1 MRAGSAEARAALAP
15 GLPRKFTARAAND
28 LEYIM
33 IDSDLLD
40 VLLTW
45 DQTGQYEVAELNAD
59 GLEVTGDWMTTLLQ
73 TKAFHRIPPANIQAI
88 FMRMQ
93 RINYRAGDVVIKQGT
108 EGDFF
113 YVVVAGKCIVT
124 RETPLNKEGIKLA
137 ELGPGDSFGE
147 EALIAEAKRNATVTM
162 STDGTLMRLG
172 KHDFQTLLNEPLL
185 QWVSQDKAKEIVA
198 TGGKW
203 LDVRLPSEFQNFRI
217 DDAINIPL
225 YFIRLKLNALDK
237 NIPYVVCC
245 DTGRRSSAA
254 AYILSERGFEAYVLK
269 GGLAATEAAR
279 SSRGRRGFGAC
290 SGACSIGHEET
301 QAVQGRGIE
310 GGVAEGFRAEGPMVY
325 PPPPTLRYRPPS
337 LLAEHLGLAIAAFLV
352 RIAFRRVFASR
363 RRTSPRSG
371 IRAGGIAR
379 GLRRDRCFAG

>member
-1 MRAGSAEARAALAP
+1 MDERPLDLSVLKTFSPLDGLKAENLHALARKTQIRELGAGRVLFKEGDTDKRTFYLVSGSVELRTDERTVGTIRSGTAEARTALAP
-15 GLPRKFTARAAND
+15 GLPRKFTGRALVD
-28 LEYIM
+28 IEYIV

-45 DQTGQYEVAELNAD
+45 DQTGQYEVAELRGD
-59 GLEVTGDWMTTLLQ
+59 GVDVTGDWMTTLLQ

-93 RINYRAGDVVIKQGT
+93 RINYRASDIVIKQGT
-108 EGDFF
+108 EGDYF

-172 KHDFQTLLNEPLL
+172 KSDFQTLLNEPLL
-185 QWVSQDKAKEIVA
+185 QWVDYPTALEIVA
-198 TGGKW
+198 GGGKW

-217 DDAINIPL
+217 DGAVNIPL

-237 NIPYVVCC
+237 DTQYVVCC

-279 SSRGRRGFGAC
+279 S
-290 SGACSIGHEET
+290 
-301 QAVQGRGIE
+301 
-310 GGVAEGFRAEGPMVY
+310 
-325 PPPPTLRYRPPS
+325 PP
-337 LLAEHLGLAIAAFLV
+337 G
-352 RIAFRRVFASR
+352 
-363 RRTSPRSG
+363 
-371 IRAGGIAR
+371 
-379 GLRRDRCFAG
+379 

>member
-1 MRAGSAEARAALAP
+1 MDERPVDLAVLKTFSPLDGLKAENLHALARKTQIRTLDSGRVLFKEGDTDKRTFYLVAGQVELRADDRTLGFVKARTPESRTPLAP
-15 GLPRKFTARAAND
+15 GLPRKFTARAATEI
-28 LEYIM
+28 EYIM

-40 VLLTW
+40 VLITW
-45 DQTGQYEVAELNAD
+45 DQTGQYEVAELRRD
-59 GLEVTGDWMTTLLQ
+59 GVDVSGDWMTTLLQ

-113 YVVVAGKCIVT
+113 YVVVAGRCVVT

-162 STDGTLMRLG
+162 ATDGTLMRLG
-172 KHDFQTLLNEPLL
+172 KNDFQTLLNEPLL
-185 QWVSQDKAKEIVA
+185 QWVSQDAARDIIAK
-198 TGGKW
+198 GGKW

-217 DDAINIPL
+217 DDAVNIPL

-237 NIPYVVCC
+237 GTQYVVCC

-254 AYILSERGFEAYVLK
+254 AYILSERGFDAFVLK
-269 GGLAATEAAR
+269 GGLAASEAAR
-279 SSRGRRGFGAC
+279 SQTG
-290 SGACSIGHEET
+290 
-301 QAVQGRGIE
+301 
-310 GGVAEGFRAEGPMVY
+310 
-325 PPPPTLRYRPPS
+325 
-337 LLAEHLGLAIAAFLV
+337 
-352 RIAFRRVFASR
+352 
-363 RRTSPRSG
+363 
-371 IRAGGIAR
+371 
-379 GLRRDRCFAG
+379 

>member
-1 MRAGSAEARAALAP
+1 VNHYAVVALAGYVSILKQNPMDERPLDLAVLKSFSPLDGLKAENLYALARKTQIKTLEPGRLLFKEGDTDKRTFYLVTGSVELRTEDGTAGVIRSGTPEARAALAP
-15 GLPRKFTARAAND
+15 GLPRRFTARASSEV
-28 LEYIM
+28 EYIM

-45 DQTGQYEVAELNAD
+45 DQTGQYEVTELNSD
-59 GLEVTGDWMTTLLQ
+59 SLGVNGDWMTTLLQ

-93 RINYRAGDVVIKQGT
+93 RINYRAGDVVIKQGS

-113 YVVVAGKCIVT
+113 YVVVAGKCVVT

-162 STDGTLMRLG
+162 ASDGTLMRLG
-172 KHDFQTLLNEPLL
+172 KNDFNTLLNEPLL
-185 QWVSQDKAKEIVA
+185 QWVEQDKAMEIVA
-198 TGGKW
+198 SGGKW

-217 DDAINIPL
+217 DDAVNIPL

-237 NIPYVVCC
+237 KTRYVVCC

-254 AYILSERGFEAYVLK
+254 AYILSERGFEAFVLK
-269 GGLAATEAAR
+269 GGLAGTEAAR
-279 SSRGRRGFGAC
+279 
-290 SGACSIGHEET
+290 
-301 QAVQGRGIE
+301 
-310 GGVAEGFRAEGPMVY
+310 
-325 PPPPTLRYRPPS
+325 
-337 LLAEHLGLAIAAFLV
+337 
-352 RIAFRRVFASR
+352 
-363 RRTSPRSG
+363 
-371 IRAGGIAR
+371 AR
-379 GLRRDRCFAG
+379 KR

>member
-1 MRAGSAEARAALAP
+1 MDDRPTDISILKTFSPLDGMKAENLHALARKTQVLEIDAGRVLFKQGDTDKRTYYLVAGQVELRADDKTIGIVRSGSPEARAALAP
-15 GLPRKFTARAAND
+15 GLPRKFTARALTD
-28 LEYIM
+28 IEYIV

-45 DQTGQYEVAELNAD
+45 DQTGQYEVAELRGD
-59 GLEVTGDWMTTLLQ
+59 GMDVSGDWMTTLLQ

-93 RINYRAGDVVIKQGT
+93 RINYRARDIVIKQGT
-108 EGDFF
+108 EGDYF
-113 YVVVAGKCIVT
+113 YVVVAGKCLVT

-162 STDGTLMRLG
+162 ATDGTLMRLG
-172 KHDFQTLLNEPLL
+172 KADFQTLLNEPLL
-185 QWVSQDKAKEIVA
+185 QWVDYDGAREIVA
-198 TGGKW
+198 KGGKW

-217 DDAINIPL
+217 DEAVNIPL

-237 NIPYVVCC
+237 KTPYVVCC

-254 AYILSERGFEAYVLK
+254 AYILSERGFEAHVLK

-279 SSRGRRGFGAC
+279 SRR
-290 SGACSIGHEET
+290 S
-301 QAVQGRGIE
+301 
-310 GGVAEGFRAEGPMVY
+310 
-325 PPPPTLRYRPPS
+325 
-337 LLAEHLGLAIAAFLV
+337 
-352 RIAFRRVFASR
+352 
-363 RRTSPRSG
+363 
-371 IRAGGIAR
+371 
-379 GLRRDRCFAG
+379 